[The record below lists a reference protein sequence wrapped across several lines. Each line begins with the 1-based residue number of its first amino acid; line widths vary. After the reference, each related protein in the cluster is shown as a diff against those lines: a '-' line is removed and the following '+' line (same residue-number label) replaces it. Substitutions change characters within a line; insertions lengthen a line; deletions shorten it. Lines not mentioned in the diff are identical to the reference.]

1 MRAFSSRQPQLCLA
15 VRTFTV
21 NMGLSVAET
30 VFYSRKER
38 NYHAFEDGI
47 FIVFTLAFCD
57 IPRKHSEKV
66 KENNDKFENHD
77 YSASQKKIENKQNE
91 IEPKKGFI

>member
-15 VRTFTV
+15 VRAFTV
-21 NMGLSVAET
+21 DMGLSVAET

-38 NYHAFEDGI
+38 NYPAFENGI
-47 FIVFTLAFCD
+47 FIVFALAFCD
-57 IPRKHSEKV
+57 IPRKHTEKV

-77 YSASQKKIENKQNE
+77 CHASQKKIENEQNE
-91 IEPKKGFI
+91 IEPKEGFI

>member
-38 NYHAFEDGI
+38 NYLAFEDGI

-91 IEPKKGFI
+91 IEPKEGFI

>member
-15 VRTFTV
+15 VRAFTV
-21 NMGLSVAET
+21 YMGLSVAET

-38 NYHAFEDGI
+38 NYLAFEDGI
-47 FIVFTLAFCD
+47 FIVFALAFCD

-91 IEPKKGFI
+91 IEPKDGFI